1 MRKQTDRTD
10 RWGRTRA
17 ETKRDNEMKADRLTD
32 YGFSTVA
39 MATQNPEFTG
49 ERIVPGKTVEALFR
63 EHEERYVF
71 AAQYVSGKDVLDVAC
86 GTGVG
91 TSFLREAG
99 ARMVWGLDIDPDTV
113 AFAKSRYKA
122 CEFFQG
128 EATNLCLS
136 DNSVDVVASF
146 ETLEHLKDQR
156 KFMLECRRVLRPG
169 GLLICSTPNTT
180 IYRWQGVNPYHVHE
194 LTAREFKELVETY
207 FGDLQIFSQAEHVY
221 PFYLL
226 RRSILRVLGS
236 LNLKNAVKLILGR
249 SSSVE
254 PFRVEFVND
263 FNSLNTIIVPYRWSI
278 LVQPMYL
285 IVIARK
291 L

>member
-1 MRKQTDRTD
+1 MD
-10 RWGRTRA
+10 
-17 ETKRDNEMKADRLTD
+17 E
-32 YGFSTVA
+32 GFSTVA
-39 MATQNPEFTG
+39 TATQNPEFTG

-99 ARMVWGLDIDPDTV
+99 ARMVWGLDIDTDAI

-122 CEFFQG
+122 CEFVRG

-180 IYRWQGVNPYHVHE
+180 IYRWQGANPYHVHE
-194 LTAREFKELVETY
+194 LTAREFKELVGTY

-226 RRSILRVLGS
+226 RQSILRVLES
-236 LNLKNAVKLILGR
+236 LKLKNAVKLILGR
-249 SSSVE
+249 RSSVE
-254 PFRVEFVND
+254 SFRVGFVNE
-263 FNSLNTIIVPYRWSI
+263 FSSLNTIIVPYRTSVLI
-278 LVQPMYL
+278 QPMYL
-285 IVIARK
+285 IAIAHK